1 MSEPASSW
9 FFRRGERQIGPLT
22 WGELSALS
30 AANQVMASDDVSEDG
45 AQWMSAAQVP
55 GLPFG
60 AASADSA
67 LNYNAPRERPTI
79 ISGYAC
85 ETLGQTSPY
94 VRVMSVILF
103 IVAGLMAV
111 IALLMG
117 AGGALA
123 GQVAPIAGAVVYL
136 GVTVLYVIPA
146 VFLTRYAS
154 NASAFARHREGRL
167 LEKAIEAQK
176 SFWKFA
182 AIATLIGV
190 ILYIVLI
197 VVLIGLG
204 VFSRI

>member
-30 AANQVMASDDVSEDG
+30 AANQVTAADDVSDDG
-45 AQWMSAAQVP
+45 AHWRSAAQVP

-60 AASADSA
+60 AAAADTS
-67 LNYNAPRERPTI
+67 LNYNAPRERPTVM
-79 ISGYAC
+79 SGYAC

-103 IVAGLMAV
+103 IIAGLLV
-111 IALLMG
+111 LGALLVG
-117 AGGALA
+117 AAGASSGQLA
-123 GQVAPIAGAVVYL
+123 PMAIAVVYL
-136 GVTVLYVIPA
+136 GITVLYIIPA
-146 VFLTRYAS
+146 VFLMRYAT
-154 NASAFARHREGRL
+154 NATAFARLREGRL

-182 AIATLIGV
+182 AIASLIG
-190 ILYIVLI
+190 IIGYIVLI
-197 VVLIGLG
+197 VVAIGLG
-204 VFSRI
+204 VLTRI